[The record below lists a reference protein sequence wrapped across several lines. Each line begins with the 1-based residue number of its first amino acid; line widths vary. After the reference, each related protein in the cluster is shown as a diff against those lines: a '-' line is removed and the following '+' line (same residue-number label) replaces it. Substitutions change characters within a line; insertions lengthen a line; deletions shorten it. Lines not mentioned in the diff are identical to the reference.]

1 MNRLFIRKHI
11 NSFSILLF
19 IALFSMIVYTK
30 PSIILKKMVQLD
42 NLELIQNKQSYL
54 FAATIIL
61 AFLSYLIVLSLLLNP
76 NCNYLYYF

>member
-30 PSIILKKMVQLD
+30 PSIIFKEDGSVRQFGVGYK
-42 NLELIQNKQSYL
+42 NKTIL
-54 FAATIIL
+54 PIWLATIIL
-61 AFLSYLIVLSLLLNP
+61 AFLSYLIVLSLLLK
-76 NCNYLYYF
+76 L